1 MFYNQCNHLA
11 AAGCACFY
19 FNKQWP
25 FPNKFAISAQVP
37 TCQCGIYKMFHP
49 QDILTLLLQL
59 AWVIINCKNVVKK
72 KKRDCINNKKKER
85 KVCYSWDDS
94 QLKPSLPG
102 AISVSSSIGLHHLI
116 GVLCCDRGPR
126 EELMN
131 LWIIKM
137 TKKRGWRC
145 GIWSSVW
152 KSCPVCLETD
162 ANLCFTVPPCVSVCV
177 HDSSWPLLQSDDELC
192 NY

>member
-49 QDILTLLLQL
+49 QDILTPLLQL
-59 AWVIINCKNVVKK
+59 AWVIINCKNVEKK
-72 KKRDCINNKKKER
+72 KKKER

-137 TKKRGWRC
+137 TKKGLTVWNLEFSLEIVSRVFGNWC
-145 GIWSSVW
+145 QSVFH
-152 KSCPVCLETD
+152 S
-162 ANLCFTVPPCVSVCV
+162 ASVCV
-177 HDSSWPLLQSDDELC
+177 CVCSWQLLASAPIWWWIV
-192 NY
+192 

>member
-1 MFYNQCNHLA
+1 MPAFILINSGLFLINLPYQLRCQHVSVVFTKCSTLKIYWLFYCSWLE
-11 AAGCACFY
+11 
-19 FNKQWP
+19 
-25 FPNKFAISAQVP
+25 
-37 TCQCGIYKMFHP
+37 
-49 QDILTLLLQL
+49 LLLIAKML
-59 AWVIINCKNVVKK
+59 KK
-72 KKRDCINNKKKER
+72 KKKKER

-137 TKKRGWRC
+137 TKKGLTVWNLEFSLEIVSRVFGNWC
-145 GIWSSVW
+145 QSVFH
-152 KSCPVCLETD
+152 S
-162 ANLCFTVPPCVSVCV
+162 ASVCV
-177 HDSSWPLLQSDDELC
+177 CVCSWQLLASAPIWWWIV
-192 NY
+192 